1 MVLMQAAIILCL
13 FIFGLFVGSFLN
25 LVSDRL
31 PQGKKIVFGRSKCDY
46 CGKELKVKNLIPVFS
61 FIFQKGKCA
70 YCNKKL
76 SFFYPVSEI
85 FTGLVFVLA
94 GYLSGV
100 IFEINSMN
108 LFFLFYYLVIMCV
121 YVVMFLTDI
130 KYYLILDSIV
140 IPAII
145 FVILSA
151 LIFRFLSLTHLH
163 RELSNDSV
171 LMYLLRTDFL
181 TNRTLYVL
189 KDFGFTVLGAL
200 GISLFFLLLIAIT
213 KGKGMGF
220 GDVKLGFFIGLVN
233 GFTFVSGFPLG
244 RFPLGIIAIFLGFA
258 LGAFF
263 SLFLILLKR
272 KTMKDTVPFGPFLI
286 IGSLITFLAGPA
298 IWNFYTQLN
307 LISTAPG
314 M

>member
-1 MVLMQAAIILCL
+1 MQAAIISYL

-25 LVSDRL
+25 LISDRL
-31 PQGKKIVFGRSKCDY
+31 PQGKKIVFGRSKCDH
-46 CGKELKVKNLIPVFS
+46 CGKELKAKNLIPVLS
-61 FIFQKGKCA
+61 FIFQKGECE
-70 YCNKKL
+70 YCHKKL
-76 SFFYPVSEI
+76 SFFYPISEI

-94 GYLSGV
+94 GYLSGF
-100 IFEINSMN
+100 IFEMSSMN
-108 LFFLFYYLVIMCV
+108 LFSLFYYLVIMCV
-121 YVVMFLTDI
+121 YVVMFLTDV

-151 LIFRFLSLTHLH
+151 LIFRFLSLAYLY
-163 RELSNDSV
+163 RALANDSV
-171 LMYLLRTDFL
+171 LMYLLRTDFF
-181 TNRTLYVL
+181 TNRTLYVI
-189 KDFGFTVLGAL
+189 KDFGFTILGAL
-200 GISLFFLLLIAIT
+200 GISLFFLFLIAIT

-220 GDVKLGFFIGLVN
+220 GDVKLGFFIGLAN
-233 GFTFVSGFPLG
+233 GFTFVDGFPLG
-244 RFPLGIIAIFLGFA
+244 RFPLGVIAIFLGFT

-286 IGSLITFLAGPA
+286 LGSLITFVAGPA
-298 IWNFYTQLN
+298 IWNFYTQLS
-307 LISTAPG
+307 LVSTAPG